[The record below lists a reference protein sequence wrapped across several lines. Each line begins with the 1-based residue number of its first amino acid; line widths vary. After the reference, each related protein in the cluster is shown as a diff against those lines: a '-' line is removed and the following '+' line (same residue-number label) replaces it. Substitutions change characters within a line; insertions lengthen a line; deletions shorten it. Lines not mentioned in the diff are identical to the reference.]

1 MSKDL
6 FHSLEW
12 LYMPATEFI
21 EKILEKTYKTNPA
34 SC

>member
-6 FHSLEW
+6 FLSLEW
-12 LYMPATEFI
+12 LNIPVTEFI

-34 SC
+34 PC